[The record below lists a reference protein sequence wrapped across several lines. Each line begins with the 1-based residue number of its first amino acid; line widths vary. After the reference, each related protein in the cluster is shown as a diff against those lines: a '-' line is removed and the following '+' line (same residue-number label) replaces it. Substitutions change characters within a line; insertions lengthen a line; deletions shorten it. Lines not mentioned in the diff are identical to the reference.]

1 MYRDAET
8 SWAIESVTLR
18 QKRKR
23 LSVKIVKFI
32 VSLYLHEVK
41 EKEKLKNQL
50 WKAALQPARCCI
62 IICIRNFFFFFKL
75 IDFFIFKIKTHY
87 LDQKL

>member
-32 VSLYLHEVK
+32 VSLYLHEVN

-50 WKAALQPARCCI
+50 WKAALQPVRCCI
-62 IICIRNFFFFFKL
+62 IICIHNFFFN
-75 IDFFIFKIKTHY
+75 
-87 LDQKL
+87 

>member
-8 SWAIESVTLR
+8 SSAIESVTLR

-32 VSLYLHEVK
+32 VSLYLHEVN

-62 IICIRNFFFFFKL
+62 IICIRNFFFFFNWS
-75 IDFFIFKIKTHY
+75 IFSFLK
-87 LDQKL
+87 

>member
-8 SWAIESVTLR
+8 SWAIESVPLR

-32 VSLYLHEVK
+32 VSLYLHEVN

-62 IICIRNFFFFFKL
+62 IICIHNFFFLFNWS
-75 IDFFIFKIKTHY
+75 IFSFLK
-87 LDQKL
+87 